1 MKPKIVIGV
10 LVIVAALVYLVVGGF
25 KDTAVYYR
33 TVKELY
39 AEQSMPVGEGV
50 RISGYVVPETI
61 NWDAENIKLSF
72 SMAEEKD
79 TLHVEY
85 NGIMPD
91 QLAEAQQIVVEGKL
105 ESGQLLKANN
115 ILLKCPSKYEVKE
128 TKTANRGY

>member
-10 LVIVAALVYLVVGGF
+10 LVIIAALVYLVVGGF
-25 KDTAVYYR
+25 KDTAVYYM

-39 AEQSMPVGEGV
+39 ADQSMPVGEGV

-72 SMAEEKD
+72 AMAEEQD
-79 TLHVEY
+79 TLNVEY
-85 NGIMPD
+85 SGIMPD

-105 ESGQLLKANN
+105 ESGKLLQANN

-128 TKTANRGY
+128 TEKTNRGY